1 MLPGLQNQDSSSM
14 GWSGDK
20 GIEIDTLRHMEV
32 FTNFYKDAKYKHE
45 KKKKNYFSFMVEE
58 VKETTFKS
66 RKLMEFAMFS
76 FFFFY
81 SLLTKQRRVG
91 VHEYFVDARTSQ
103 GLQAASKEEFRLPN
117 KV

>member
-45 KKKKNYFSFMVEE
+45 KKKKKKNYFSFMVEE
-58 VKETTFKS
+58 VKETTYKS
-66 RKLMEFAMFS
+66 RKLMKFAVFSFS
-76 FFFFY
+76 FF
-81 SLLTKQRRVG
+81 LL
-91 VHEYFVDARTSQ
+91 
-103 GLQAASKEEFRLPN
+103 LLPLDEAE
-117 KV
+117 KSRSS

>member
-45 KKKKNYFSFMVEE
+45 KKKKKKLLIHGGRGKRNY
-58 VKETTFKS
+58 
-66 RKLMEFAMFS
+66 L
-76 FFFFY
+76 
-81 SLLTKQRRVG
+81 
-91 VHEYFVDARTSQ
+91 
-103 GLQAASKEEFRLPN
+103 
-117 KV
+117 

>member
-1 MLPGLQNQDSSSM
+1 M
-14 GWSGDK
+14 K
-20 GIEIDTLRHMEV
+20 
-32 FTNFYKDAKYKHE
+32 KK
-45 KKKKNYFSFMVEE
+45 KKKKNKIMVEL
-58 VKETTFKS
+58 VKKTNIKS